1 MSGKQPVEVL
11 LRPAV
16 ELYTIAAC
24 AGAAFLC
31 LVAPWSLA
39 LSPSMGVGS
48 ALAFGAYGAIR
59 YRDARVILRYR
70 HNIRRL
76 PRYVMTSKDV
86 PVSQQ
91 RLFVGR
97 GFLWEQKHTH
107 RLMQTCR
114 PEFRRYVEPTPA
126 YRLARRLEERLEFAP
141 FPLSRLPALT
151 GWDVP
156 FNPVRPLPPV
166 GGPPRL
172 HGTAPHEGGVR
183 PPPGERVGHSLV
195 LGTTRVGKTRLAELF
210 VTQDIRRK
218 NAAGEHEVVIVIDP
232 KGDADLLK
240 RMYVEARRAGR
251 EGEFYIFHLGWP
263 EISGRYNAVGRFGRI
278 SEVATRIAGQLSGEG
293 NSAAFREFAWR
304 FANIIARALVELGQ
318 RPDYMLIQRHVINI
332 DALFIEYAQHFFA
345 KNEPKAW
352 EVIVQIEAKLN
363 EKNIPRNMIGRE
375 KRVVA
380 LEQYLSQARNY
391 DPVLDG
397 LRSAVRYDKTYFD
410 KIVASLLPLLEKLTS
425 GKIAQLLAPNYSDL
439 ADPRPI
445 FDWMQVIRKRAVV
458 YVGLDALSDAEV
470 AAAVGNSM
478 FSDLVSVAGHIYKHG
493 IDDGLPGATAGARV
507 PINVHAD
514 EFNELMGDE
523 FIPLIN
529 KGGGAGLQVTAYTQ
543 TLSDIEAR
551 IGNRAKAG
559 QVIGNFNNL
568 FMLRVRETATAELLT
583 RQLPKVEVYTTTIV
597 SGATDSSDIRG
608 ATDFT
613 SNTQD
618 RISMSSV
625 PMIEPSHVV
634 GLPKGQ
640 CFALLQGG
648 QLWKV
653 RMPLPAPDPDEV
665 MPADL
670 QQLAGY
676 MRQSYSEATQW
687 WEFTSSPALQD
698 AASTAQ
704 REQNQRQGLIVGTL
718 TLPFRLL
725 GVLIGSLLFSIVV
738 ECVGMHLFWK
748 DQGWRHS
755 QQMLQYELGPLS
767 SHFTR
772 SVVVQ
777 EPGRTAHELV
787 DTGYEWVFVRSG
799 LLEHMSQAAER
810 DRAPSHGRP
819 HNSRSWISQVYV
831 WTESSLIAAAFTTLT
846 FLVRLLVLV
855 LTLPLILTAAFVGL
869 IDGLVRRD
877 VRRFGAGRES
887 GFIYHRAKASLMPLA
902 VLPWVTYLAL
912 PISVHPLV
920 ILLPSA
926 ALLGMAVS
934 LTAGSFKKYL

>member
-16 ELYTIAAC
+16 ELYTVAAC
-24 AGAAFLC
+24 AGAAFLS

-39 LSPSMGVGS
+39 LSTAMGVGS
-48 ALAFGAYGAIR
+48 ALAFSAYGALR
-59 YRDARVILRYR
+59 SPAGRVLLRCR
-70 HNIRRL
+70 RNIRRL

-91 RLFVGR
+91 RLFIGR

-107 RLMQTCR
+107 RLMQTYR
-114 PEFRRYVEPTPA
+114 PEFRRYAEPTPA

-141 FPLSRLPALT
+141 FPLSRLSALT

-166 GGPPRL
+166 GGLPRL
-172 HGTAPHEGGVR
+172 HGIEPDEVAVSLPL
-183 PPPGERVGHSLV
+183 GERVGHSLV

-293 NSAAFREFAWR
+293 NSAAFRQFAWR
-304 FANIIARALVELGQ
+304 FVNIIARALVELGQ

-380 LEQYLSQARNY
+380 LEQDLSQARNY

-397 LRSAVRYDKTYFD
+397 LRSAVRYDRTYFD
-410 KIVASLLPLLEKLTS
+410 KIVASLLPLLEKLTT
-425 GKIAQLLAPNYSDL
+425 GKTAQLLAPDYTNL

-445 FDWMQVIRKRAVV
+445 FDWLQIMRKRGIV
-458 YVGLDALSDAEV
+458 YVGLDALTDAEV

-478 FSDLVSVAGHIYKHG
+478 FADLVSVAGHIYKHG
-493 IDDGLPGATAGARV
+493 IDHGLPASSQSADKV
-507 PINVHAD
+507 PINLHAD

-529 KGGGAGLQVTAYTQ
+529 KGGGAGIQVTAYTQ

-559 QVIGNFNNL
+559 QVIGNFNTL
-568 FMLRVRETATAELLT
+568 QMLRVRETATAELLT
-583 RQLPKVEVYTTTIV
+583 RQLPKVNVLTRTLV
-597 SGATDSSDIRG
+597 SCATDTADPNA

-613 SNTQD
+613 SSSQD
-618 RISMSSV
+618 RVSATGV
-625 PMIEPSHVV
+625 PLIEPAHIVS
-634 GLPKGQ
+634 LPKGQ
-640 CFALLQGG
+640 MFSFQEGG

-653 RMPLPAPDPDEV
+653 RMPLPKPSPDDA
-665 MPADL
+665 MPRDL
-670 QQLAGY
+670 QELAQC
-676 MRQSYSEATQW
+676 MRASYNEQAGQW
-687 WEFTSSPALQD
+687 WKASGGGPTLDFDLGR
-698 AASTAQ
+698 AASPGAVATEDSTT
-704 REQNQRQGLIVGTL
+704 RE
-718 TLPFRLL
+718 
-725 GVLIGSLLFSIVV
+725 
-738 ECVGMHLFWK
+738 
-748 DQGWRHS
+748 
-755 QQMLQYELGPLS
+755 
-767 SHFTR
+767 
-772 SVVVQ
+772 
-777 EPGRTAHELV
+777 
-787 DTGYEWVFVRSG
+787 
-799 LLEHMSQAAER
+799 
-810 DRAPSHGRP
+810 AP
-819 HNSRSWISQVYV
+819 
-831 WTESSLIAAAFTTLT
+831 
-846 FLVRLLVLV
+846 
-855 LTLPLILTAAFVGL
+855 
-869 IDGLVRRD
+869 
-877 VRRFGAGRES
+877 
-887 GFIYHRAKASLMPLA
+887 
-902 VLPWVTYLAL
+902 
-912 PISVHPLV
+912 
-920 ILLPSA
+920 
-926 ALLGMAVS
+926 
-934 LTAGSFKKYL
+934 